1 MGEGMRTLAVLVWAL
16 CAVNSN
22 SYAQGN
28 GMIIGEESAAGA
40 PTIVYGAAKKADG
53 KSDRV
58 IIEQPEDAPNPLG
71 NPIPV
76 NQPPEVIGGDN
87 PAPVQVKGAVQ
98 NDNMAPDPQG
108 VPLPAAGPQGIP
120 VTANQPVVPGS
131 PQEAVELGKQ
141 FQNTLVEGN
150 GMIYDIQAYPTE
162 DLKVLSNPA
171 NPQTIYSP
179 NVNP

>member
-28 GMIIGEESAAGA
+28 GMIIGEESATDA

-53 KSDRV
+53 KTDEV
-58 IIEQPEDAPNPLG
+58 VVEQPENALNPLG
-71 NPIPV
+71 NPIPD
-76 NQPPEVIGGDN
+76 NQPPEVIGGDS
-87 PAPVQVKGAVQ
+87 PVQAKGTLQ
-98 NDNMAPDPQG
+98 NNNTAPGPQG
-108 VPLPAAGPQGIP
+108 VSLPATGPQGVP

-150 GMIYDIQAYPTE
+150 GMIYDIQAYPAE
-162 DLKVLSNPA
+162 DLKVLGNPA